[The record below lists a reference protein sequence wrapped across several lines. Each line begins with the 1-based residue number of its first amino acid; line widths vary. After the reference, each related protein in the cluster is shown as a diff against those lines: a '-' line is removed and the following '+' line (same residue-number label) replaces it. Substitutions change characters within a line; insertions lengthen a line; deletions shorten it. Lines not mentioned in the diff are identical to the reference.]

1 MKFLKNLLNLLFSKL
16 ITNEIFAK
24 LNSNFKKLSLLLNL
38 RTIVQLKEVI
48 SFNGLIVIK
57 EYFN

>member
-57 EYFN
+57 EYFI